1 MASDLSRAEAPGM
14 MARYQQKESISA
26 ISAATGRDRQPMAKV
41 VAGQTDE
48 NTLARRSRPSKLDPY
63 TESIAQRWAQGC
75 HNAQVLW
82 EAWQSQGFT
91 GSLSLVKPQVA
102 PLRPQRGVE
111 PTRRF
116 ETAPGE
122 QAPWDWADFGAL
134 VTPDGRRKL
143 YIFAYTM
150 SYSRRMY
157 IEFVHDQRQEPLFA
171 CLEHAFAYFGCVPG
185 TILSDHRPPMVVSH
199 PFDGEI
205 VWTPRFAA
213 FAEFHGFRPKAARPY
228 RARTKGQGERIV
240 QYVRQNFWPR
250 VPEAITLGGLN
261 ALVLRWAADR
271 DHRIHGTPCARPAD
285 RWAVDSAGA
294 APYDP
299 TRLWAFGEQWDR
311 KVTPEAFV
319 HWEGHRFAVPW
330 EAAGHIVQ
338 VRRTAPD
345 GIAMRQDQRVW
356 ARYPRPTEPHQV
368 VGADVWHAS
377 PPPERVPQQPVARRR
392 PWTVPGETV
401 PDTRDLSDDEQ
412 VVPV

>member
-1 MASDLSRAEAPGM
+1 MASYLSREEAQGI

-26 ISAATGRDRQPMAKV
+26 ISAATGRDRKTIAKV
-41 VAGQTDE
+41 VAGQIDE
-48 NTLARRSRPSKLDPY
+48 NTPARRSRPSKLDPY
-63 TESIAQRWAQGC
+63 TEYIAKRWAQGC

-82 EAWQSQGFT
+82 EELRSQGFT
-91 GSLSLVKPQVA
+91 GSLSLVKQHVA

-122 QAPWDWADFGAL
+122 QAQCDWADFGAL
-134 VTPDGRRKL
+134 VYPDGRRKL

-157 IEFVHDQRQEPLFA
+157 IEFVHDQRQETLFA

-185 TILSDHRPPMVVSH
+185 TILSDNMTPMVVSH

-205 VWTPRFAA
+205 VWNPRFAA

-228 RARTKGQGERIV
+228 RARTKGKVERIV

-250 VPEAITLGGLN
+250 VPDAITLGGLN
-261 ALVLRWAADR
+261 VLVLRWAADR
-271 DHRIHGTPCARPAD
+271 DHRIHGTTFARPAD

-311 KVTPEAFV
+311 KVTTDAFV

-330 EAAGHIVQ
+330 EAAGHVVQ

-345 GIAMRQDQRVW
+345 GIAIRQDQRVL

-392 PWTVPGETV
+392 TLTVPAETV
-401 PDTRDLSDDEQ
+401 PDTRDLSDYEQ